1 MPEPSRL
8 NPLRANTYAE
18 TLLEDFPLVLGRHAH
33 RKLRHHILGT
43 FNPVGFRAKPC
54 PIDDGPAGS
63 QDRRNV

>member
-33 RKLRHHILGT
+33 RKLRHHIVGT
-43 FNPVGFRAKPC
+43 FNPVGF
-54 PIDDGPAGS
+54 
-63 QDRRNV
+63 